1 MISHEGGS
9 IKFLF
14 LLLLLLLRAT
24 FISCPKN
31 KANTMLY
38 FI

>member
-14 LLLLLLLRAT
+14 LLLLLRAT